1 MSATSSL
8 RWRVDP
14 EPSMAVLAV
23 GDLLAVLVFVVVGEI
38 THGVDPITQPGR
50 VLGTLAPFLIG
61 LAIVTFVGGLYTRD
75 AIRSPRR
82 AVSLIVPAWIGAVLI
97 AQLLRATAF
106 FPGDAAVTFAAVSV
120 AVGGLLLLVWR
131 AVASVLLS

>member
-8 RWRVDP
+8 RRRVDP
-14 EPSMAVLAV
+14 EPSMAALAV
-23 GDLLAVLVFVVVGEI
+23 GDLLAVLTFVVVGEI
-38 THGVDPITQPGR
+38 THDIDPITQFGR

-61 LAIVTFVGGLYTRD
+61 FTIVTFVGGLYTRD

-82 AVSLIVPAWIGAVLI
+82 AVSLIAPAWIGAVLI

-106 FPGDAAVTFAAVSV
+106 FPGDAAVTFAVVSV
-120 AVGGLLLLVWR
+120 VVGGLLLLVWR
-131 AVASVLLS
+131 AIAAVVLS